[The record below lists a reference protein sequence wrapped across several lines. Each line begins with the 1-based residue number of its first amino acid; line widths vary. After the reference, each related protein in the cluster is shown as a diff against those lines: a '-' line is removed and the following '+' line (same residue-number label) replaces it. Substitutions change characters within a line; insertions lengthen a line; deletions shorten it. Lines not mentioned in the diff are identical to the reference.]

1 VKLSFG
7 GFKPYV
13 RLLEYCRPYK
23 SRLVPAVMCMAVS
36 AALAVIPPWMIK
48 YIVDDVLANQDS
60 PPGRRLR
67 VLALSAGCVVAI
79 SAVRAVFAYCHGYLM
94 AWVGQNV
101 IMDIR
106 LELYDKTQRLSFGV
120 LYRRRMGEFM
130 SRITNDVAT
139 LQNILA
145 SVVVDLISQIVTLMG
160 ILGFMFFINWRL
172 TLYTCAIIPIAAF
185 AIDRASS
192 KLRTVGWHI
201 QEQMAQLSAI
211 AQEALSSIRIV
222 RAFATEKME
231 YDRFDAQSRSHFKA
245 IIRGA
250 QTRGVLDGF
259 VEVVLFS
266 AMALILLLGG
276 HGVVEGRLSTGELI
290 AFLTYIGLIVQP
302 VRVTSKVISSIQ
314 QGLPSA
320 ERVFEILDERDEVQS
335 PETPVF
341 LAGPEGRI
349 TFEDVW
355 FAYEG
360 ERWVLEGISFDIEPG
375 QRIAIVGETG
385 SGKSTIADLI
395 LRFYD
400 PLKGRVLIDG
410 TDLRELDITGYR
422 RRVGVVPQDPV
433 LMKGSMAYNISYGL
447 EDCDDRD
454 IRSSARA
461 SGIDDFISSLPRG
474 YDTEVGERGVTLSG
488 GQRQRIAIARAIVRN
503 PAILLMDEA
512 TSSLDALVESQV
524 QSAMN
529 EAMRGRTSVVI
540 AHRLSTVRDAD
551 RIIVISEGK
560 IAEEGSHEELV
571 MRRGHYYNLYQ
582 LQGGVEDA

>member
-1 VKLSFG
+1 MKLSPG
-7 GFKPYV
+7 DFKPYL
-13 RLLEYCRPYK
+13 RLLDYCMPYK
-23 SRLVPAVMCMAVS
+23 SRLIPAVVCMVVS
-36 AALAVIPPWMIK
+36 SALSVIPPWMIK
-48 YIVDDVLANQDS
+48 YIVDDVLANEKGARES
-60 PPGRRLR
+60 RLR
-67 VLALSAGCVVAI
+67 VLALVAGGMVLI
-79 SAVRAVFAYCHGYLM
+79 SVLKAVFSYCHGYLM

-106 LELYDKTQRLSFGV
+106 LELYDKTQRLSLCV

-130 SRITNDVAT
+130 SRITNDVST
-139 LQNILA
+139 LQSILA
-145 SVVVDLISQIVTLMG
+145 SVVVDLVSQGIALAG

-172 TLYTCAIIPIAAF
+172 TLCACAILPIAAL
-185 AIDRASS
+185 AIDRASA
-192 KLRTVGWHI
+192 KLRIVGWRI
-201 QEQMAQLSAI
+201 QEQLAQLSAI

-231 YDRFDAQSRSHFKA
+231 YDRFNAQSRSHFDA

-250 QTRGVLDGF
+250 RTRGVLDGF
-259 VEVVLFS
+259 VEAVLFS

-276 HGVVEGRLSTGELI
+276 HSVIEGRLSTGELI
-290 AFLTYIGLIVQP
+290 TFLTYIGLIVQP
-302 VRVTSKVISSIQ
+302 VRVISKVISSIQ
-314 QGLPSA
+314 QGVPSA
-320 ERVFEILDERDEVQS
+320 ERVFEILDERGEVLPS
-335 PETPVF
+335 PSPVL
-341 LAGPEGRI
+341 LADVKGRI

-400 PLKGRVLIDG
+400 PSHGRILIDG
-410 TDLRELDITGYR
+410 TDLRDLDVTSYR

-447 EDCDDRD
+447 DGCSMDE
-454 IRSSARA
+454 IKSAARA
-461 SGIDDFISSLPRG
+461 AGIDDFISSLPDG
-474 YDTEVGERGVTLSG
+474 YGTGVGERGVTLSG
-488 GQRQRIAIARAIVRN
+488 GQRQRVAIARAIIRN

-524 QSAMN
+524 QGAMN
-529 EAMRGRTSVVI
+529 EAMKGRTSLAI
-540 AHRLSTVRDAD
+540 AHRLSAIREAD

-560 IAEEGSHEELV
+560 IVEEGNHEELV
-571 MRRGHYYNLYQ
+571 MKRGHYYNLYQ
-582 LQGGVEDA
+582 LQGGGEGA